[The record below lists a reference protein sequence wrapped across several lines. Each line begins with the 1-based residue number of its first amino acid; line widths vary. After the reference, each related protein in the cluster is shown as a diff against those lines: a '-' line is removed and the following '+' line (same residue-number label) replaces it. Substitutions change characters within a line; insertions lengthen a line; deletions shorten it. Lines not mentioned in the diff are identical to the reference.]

1 MTVFP
6 RGDERERA
14 VELAGDRLAYLVLAF
29 GVLAVVMYRSLALT
43 EASWDL
49 LAVVVVSGVVKV
61 GYRAWQRALP
71 PRLAAST
78 LAALAAAAVVAIAL
92 VYLKSLG

>member
-29 GVLAVVMYRSLALT
+29 GVLVVVLVRSFALH

-49 LAVVVVSGVVKV
+49 LAVVVLSGVVKV
-61 GYRAWQRALP
+61 GYRVWQRAMP
-71 PRLAAST
+71 PRLAASS
-78 LAALAAAAVVAIAL
+78 LVALALAAALAIAL
-92 VYLKSLG
+92 VSIRAWP

>member
-14 VELAGDRLAYLVLAF
+14 VELAGDRLGYLVLAF
-29 GVLAVVMYRSLALT
+29 GVLAVVMYRSLALA

-49 LAVVVVSGVVKV
+49 LAVVVMSGVVKV
-61 GYRAWQRALP
+61 GYRVWQQALP
-71 PRLAAST
+71 LRLTTST
-78 LAALAAAAVVAIAL
+78 LVALAAAAGIAIAL
-92 VYLKSLG
+92 VYLKSIR